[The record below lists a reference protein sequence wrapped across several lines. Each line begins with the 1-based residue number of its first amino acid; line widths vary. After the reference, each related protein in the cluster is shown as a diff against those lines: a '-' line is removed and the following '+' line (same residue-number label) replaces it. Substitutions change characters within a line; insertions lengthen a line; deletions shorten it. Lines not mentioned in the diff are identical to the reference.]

1 MKKYEIKNEVKTF
14 KRHTIYFNYLIKNN
28 VILCFSKKEGFNMKV
43 YFNKNVKE
51 SCNIK
56 AINDF
61 IVRYAGF
68 KERITKYKS
77 FLNNSHLRNYK
88 EFKVLNYVKL

>member
-1 MKKYEIKNEVKTF
+1 MKKYEIKSEVKTF
-14 KRHTIYFNYLIKNN
+14 KRHTTYFNYLIKDN

-51 SCNIK
+51 SI
-56 AINDF
+56 AQ
-61 IVRYAGF
+61 
-68 KERITKYKS
+68 
-77 FLNNSHLRNYK
+77 LRNYK